1 MTRTPLSRS
10 KVNLQ
15 GAGHTVTASRTAC
28 LVCFH
33 CCVVCSAKMAVSMP
47 RSFGHKL
54 DELLKCPV
62 CLDTFHEPR
71 TLCCLHTF
79 CTECL
84 EGCRRLLRRDI
95 ECPVCKRVSSLP
107 PAGVRGLPTDY
118 RIEQIRDF
126 FNDMQAS
133 EDAANK
139 PIPVD
144 SLAEPSAARLCDVC
158 KAQQRTVTSTQHC
171 VQVQVHCVIA
181 SFERV

>member
-1 MTRTPLSRS
+1 MYFCCVIAELSW
-10 KVNLQ
+10 
-15 GAGHTVTASRTAC
+15 
-28 LVCFH
+28 VCFH
-33 CCVVCSAKMAVSMP
+33 IGILVGIADMATGTSLP
-47 RSFGHKL
+47 RSLGHKL

-62 CLDTFHEPR
+62 CLDIFREPR

-126 FNDMQAS
+126 FVDMQGTDGA
-133 EDAANK
+133 DKQAQ
-139 PIPVD
+139 VD
-144 SLAEPSAARLCDVC
+144 SSADPNMARPCDVC
-158 KAQQRTVTSTQHC
+158 KAQQRVVAASQHC
-171 VQVQVHCVIA
+171 VQVVN
-181 SFERV
+181 SL